1 MRADLQDA
9 VRRASRYDIAIPI
22 AFTAPPHLIAAATQM
37 RQAFV
42 AQRKC
47 IG

>member
-1 MRADLQDA
+1 MRADLKDA
-9 VRRASRYDIAIPI
+9 VRRAALRHRHSYRVYSA
-22 AFTAPPHLIAAATQM
+22 THLIAAATQM